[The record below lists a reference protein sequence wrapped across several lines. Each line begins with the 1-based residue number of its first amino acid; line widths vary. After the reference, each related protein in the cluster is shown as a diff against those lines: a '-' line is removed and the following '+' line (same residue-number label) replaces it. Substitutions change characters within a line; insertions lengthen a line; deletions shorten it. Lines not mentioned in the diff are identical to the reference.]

1 MAKMSE
7 KQKTLAFEKVVLT
20 GSMDEIMATYKEIGP
35 IELSA
40 RSLGMACRFR
50 DLEVVKTLVELGF
63 DFYYDD
69 SPSFRGKYDCGYTS
83 AGRYQ
88 VTSDYLLLLLDDC
101 DCQSSFG
108 IHSGYKDRYSGNYID
123 EAFEN
128 LTIISEDER
137 AEIIEYL
144 YQNRKKAWFQ
154 ADKLLYY
161 SIISQSDFAIRTLKS
176 LGVVIPGREKEYLT
190 GGGTGLDFQDFQKSL
205 FRDDPKE
212 LKKQF
217 EYWFAELNDNEKLI
231 IYKTYAE
238 EYADVLFS
246 PEVYSFIKDRA
257 DFSKVSKKNILMKI
271 RLLWQAVRLLRV
283 LLLSFPLTDQ

>member
-1 MAKMSE
+1 MAKLSE
-7 KQKTLAFEKVVLT
+7 KQKTLEFEKVVLT
-20 GSMDEIMATYKEIGP
+20 GTIDEIKAKYHEVGP
-35 IELSA
+35 IELAA

-50 DLEVVKTLVELGF
+50 GVEAVKTLVELGL
-63 DFYYDD
+63 DFCYDD

-108 IHSGYKDRYSGNYID
+108 IHSGYKDRYSGNYTD

-176 LGVVIPGREKEYLT
+176 LGVVIPKQEKEYLT
-190 GGGTGLDFQDFQKSL
+190 KGGTGLDFQDYQKSL
-205 FRDDPKE
+205 FRNDPKK

-217 EYWFAELNDNEKLI
+217 EYWLAELNDNEKLI

-257 DFSKVSKKNILMKI
+257 DFSKASKKNILMK
-271 RLLWQAVRLLRV
+271 LVDNNNAAAVTV
-283 LLLSFPLTDQ
+283 LCNDG